1 MRRFNMLLF
10 YKASR
15 ISNNAN
21 GKRKPEAVKT
31 SSFKQTETKNK
42 LEKKIAKKYTK
53 PYNALR
59 TIVSANEIQFLHKI
73 KQNIS
78 ANTLTPF
85 I

>member
-1 MRRFNMLLF
+1 MPMAKGNQKL
-10 YKASR
+10 SR
-15 ISNNAN
+15 QVVLS
-21 GKRKPEAVKT
+21 KRKQKI
-31 SSFKQTETKNK
+31 N
-42 LEKKIAKKYTK
+42 LRKKIAKKYTK